1 MNPVALRHPVR
12 IILSILL
19 VGQINFGSEY
29 HRKVSPR
36 STPNQAVWLSFTP
49 KGEEFTAMIPGPPTL
64 LNENAPFAFKRDGET
79 VLQHRDY
86 SGYGDGL
93 IFIIGSYKARRPQQ
107 IEDAVIANETRDATF
122 EREVMLNGLIAR
134 QYRGSLTK
142 FHSWV
147 ICLTTKEHVYS
158 LTLMTLEESNA
169 VVDKVLGSFR
179 LRAADDKESSEILAP
194 ADDVNPQDVFNAR
207 DVTRKAVVAWKPI
220 PGYTE
225 QARRNQVKGTIVVEA
240 VLAANGY
247 VTNIKV
253 RQGLADGMTEKAIE
267 YTRSLRFFPAEK
279 DGKPTSQ
286 QLMMEY
292 NFNLY

>member
-1 MNPVALRHPVR
+1 MNTVAPRHLVR

-19 VGQINFGSEY
+19 AGQINFGSEY
-29 HRKVSPR
+29 RRKISPR
-36 STPNQAVWLSFTP
+36 STPSEAAWLSFTP
-49 KGEEFTAMIPGPPTL
+49 TGEEFTAMIPGPPTL
-64 LNENAPFAFKRDGET
+64 LNELAPFAYKKDGET
-79 VLQHRDY
+79 VLQHRDF

-93 IFIIGSYKARRPQQ
+93 VFIIGSYKARRPQQ
-107 IEDAVIANETRDATF
+107 IQDAVIANETRDATF
-122 EREVMLNGLIAR
+122 DREVTLNGLSAH
-134 QYRGSLTK
+134 QYRGSQTK
-142 FHSWV
+142 FHSWI
-147 ICLTTKEHVYS
+147 ICFTTKEHVYS
-158 LTLMTLEESNA
+158 LTLMTLEESNPA
-169 VVDKVLGSFR
+169 VAKFLGSFR
-179 LRAADDKESSEILAP
+179 LRVADDKESSENLAP
-194 ADDVNPQDVFNAR
+194 ADDVSPQDVFNAR

-225 QARRNQVKGTIVVEA
+225 QARRNQTKGTIVVEA

-253 RQGLADGMTEKAIE
+253 RQGLGDGMTEKAIE

-279 DGKPTSQ
+279 DGQPVSQ